1 MCLVFVDVC
10 VYVHQCLRIDESVC
24 VHARVFEAAELLGK
38 DEHFKNSC
46 SNVQRHHFLPKS
58 KTVIFLDSLQRHA
71 NEKGGANVLY

>member
-1 MCLVFVDVC
+1 M
-10 VYVHQCLRIDESVC
+10 SVC
-24 VHARVFEAAELLGK
+24 VHARVFETAELLGK

-46 SNVQRHHFLPKS
+46 SNVQRHHLLPKS